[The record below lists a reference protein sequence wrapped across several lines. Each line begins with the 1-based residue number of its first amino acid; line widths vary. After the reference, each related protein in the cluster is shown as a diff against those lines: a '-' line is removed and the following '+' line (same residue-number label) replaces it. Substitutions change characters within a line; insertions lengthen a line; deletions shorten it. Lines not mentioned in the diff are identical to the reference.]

1 MIRIGFP
8 SAPVREPIFH
18 PLPSSAFLV
27 PPRLRLVLLVCFFW
41 WCGRSKTTSMVDH
54 SSPLKSGKGVP
65 SPWTRACCW
74 WLSSPSR
81 PMPCTT
87 PRGTDGFKHGGH
99 PQNPEIRLFPWRK
112 WGLGQLPQK
121 LQLFYGKPQDGLMD
135 WCFSQSQFTIFW
147 KDQFFGC
154 CLLHDRVR
162 WLFRH
167 QARSNVHG
175 VHVRLCHWP
184 VYLWS
189 LCGPGKAQTGID
201 LGHVAGQ
208 IGLCQTSFL
217 LYLLNDDTLI
227 FPLFFSLEWK
237 PAQVVLCIAANSGRL
252 HGCEWLW
259 RPRILLLLVG
269 RGAHHRRPRASDRM
283 DVYGGHHGELVSTGE
298 GRSWPGVIQHG

>member
-1 MIRIGFP
+1 
-8 SAPVREPIFH
+8 
-18 PLPSSAFLV
+18 
-27 PPRLRLVLLVCFFW
+27 
-41 WCGRSKTTSMVDH
+41 MVDH

-87 PRGTDGFKHGGH
+87 PRETDGSNMGGILKT
-99 PQNPEIRLFPWRK
+99 QKIRIFPWRK
-112 WGLGQLPQK
+112 WGLGQLSQK

-217 LYLLNDDTLI
+217 II
-227 FPLFFSLEWK
+227 FTKWWYPYFSAIFQLRVETSPGCVVHCCQFWK
-237 PAQVVLCIAANSGRL
+237 ASWVRMAVAAKDSATSCGSWCASSKASCKRQDGRVRWPSW
-252 HGCEWLW
+252 GT
-259 RPRILLLLVG
+259 G
-269 RGAHHRRPRASDRM
+269 FHRRGTWLTRCHPTWLAGESSINRYFHGKIIELD
-283 DVYGGHHGELVSTGE
+283 GELSSKPWSWWHQRVFVACLGE
-298 GRSWPGVIQHG
+298 NFKGMT